1 MRGACA
7 FVAALGVAAAGP
19 MARVAYAHGP
29 DARLVQEL
37 DSRRPQITRALAVNR
52 SELGLNGWKI
62 AAEVQELGGQRCV
75 VGALVA
81 LDVDDA
87 FAFDIDETVNLTV
100 TYMAGPTTPFNVAW
114 ERNGG
119 DGYAVGSEVV
129 PEPGTGLRT
138 VTFRLPRARF
148 AGQGIHKL
156 CPQRTRHSR

>member
-1 MRGACA
+1 
-7 FVAALGVAAAGP
+7 
-19 MARVAYAHGP
+19 
-29 DARLVQEL
+29 
-37 DSRRPQITRALAVNR
+37 
-52 SELGLNGWKI
+52 
-62 AAEVQELGGQRCV
+62 
-75 VGALVA
+75 
-81 LDVDDA
+81 VDDA